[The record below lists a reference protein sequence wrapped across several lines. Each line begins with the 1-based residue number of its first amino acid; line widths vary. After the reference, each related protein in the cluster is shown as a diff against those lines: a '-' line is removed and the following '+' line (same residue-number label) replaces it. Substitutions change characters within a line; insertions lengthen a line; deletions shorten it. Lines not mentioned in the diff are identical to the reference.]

1 MFLKNRKALPWICC
15 MVAAFLLSFRLVILD
30 ESNRNDDASDIAV
43 TTTFSYSTTESSVA
57 ETTTSRYY
65 ITEVEESALGMEVQE
80 MESTVVY
87 EESAG
92 KRITL
97 SSVLLAVGL
106 IFAVLFIFFMRQ
118 ERPYLGPE
126 IEMFLLSVCILLI
139 RQPIDT
145 AIFLSMAYL
154 WILFCFLLISVR
166 CLWTWLRKGFPFDW
180 STGHRLGRLFVGNSG
195 KQSRYLVFQ
204 FVFCILA
211 LVGGSWLLLFAQ
223 QDFHFFEWML
233 GAECLM
239 VVILSVYCFMKLAH
253 DVDHLSEQICHL
265 HQGNPVLIR
274 AGAFAED
281 EERLIDFNRQREE
294 AIRTAVIS
302 ERFKVDLISNV
313 SHDLRTPL
321 TAILGYGELLKGE
334 NLSLEG
340 TKQLKELNRKAGYM
354 RDLVDS
360 LFELTKVSSGVAE
373 SKKDQIDLI
382 RLLEQTIGLFD
393 DQLSESNLYVRRH
406 YEADSLLL
414 VTDGSRMHQV
424 FANLIGNA
432 IKYSLKGTRIH
443 LEVKERGEEYII
455 RMVNIASYEM
465 DFDSTEILQR
475 FVRGDKA
482 RTTKGSGLGL
492 AIAQT
497 YTESV
502 GGRFEVQID
511 GDQFNAIVGLPK
523 N

>member
-1 MFLKNRKALPWICC
+1 MFLKNHKVLPWVCC
-15 MVAAFLLSFRLVILD
+15 MIAAFLLSFRLVILD
-30 ESNRNDDASDIAV
+30 ENKQMDGADNAV
-43 TTTFSYSTTESSVA
+43 
-57 ETTTSRYY
+57 ETTTVQYR
-65 ITEVEESALGMEVQE
+65 ITEEEESIEGMKVQE
-80 MESTVVY
+80 MESNAVY
-87 EESAG
+87 KENG
-92 KRITL
+92 GRRMTL
-97 SSVLLAVGL
+97 SSVLLAFGL

-118 ERPYLGPE
+118 ERSYFGPE
-126 IEMFLLSVCILLI
+126 IEIFLLFICILLI
-139 RQPIDT
+139 RQPIDMVMFFH
-145 AIFLSMAYL
+145 IGYL
-154 WILFCFLLISVR
+154 WILFCFLLILVR
-166 CLWTWLRKGFPFDW
+166 CLWTWIRKGFPIDW
-180 STGHRLGRLFVGNSG
+180 STGHRLGRMFVGNSG
-195 KQSRYLVFQ
+195 KQSRYLTVQ

-211 LVGGSWLLLFAQ
+211 LAGGIWFLLSIQ
-223 QDFHFFEWML
+223 NDFYFFRWIF
-233 GAECLM
+233 GAGCLIG
-239 VVILSVYCFMKLAH
+239 VILSVCCFMKLAY
-253 DVDHLSEQICHL
+253 DIDHLSEQICRI

-274 AGAFAED
+274 TGAFAGD
-281 EERLIDFNRQREE
+281 EEKLIDLNRQREE
-294 AIRTAVIS
+294 AVHTAVVS

-340 TKQLKELNRKAGYM
+340 EKQLEELNRKAGYM

-360 LFELTKVSSGVAE
+360 LFELTKVSNGMAE
-373 SKKDQIDLI
+373 CKKEQIDLV

-393 DQLSESNLYVRRH
+393 DQLSESNLSVRRH
-406 YEADSLLL
+406 YETKSLLL

-443 LEVKERGEEYII
+443 LEVKVNKEEYFI
-455 RMVNIASYEM
+455 RMVNTASYEM

-511 GDQFNAIVGLPK
+511 GDQFNAIVGLPR